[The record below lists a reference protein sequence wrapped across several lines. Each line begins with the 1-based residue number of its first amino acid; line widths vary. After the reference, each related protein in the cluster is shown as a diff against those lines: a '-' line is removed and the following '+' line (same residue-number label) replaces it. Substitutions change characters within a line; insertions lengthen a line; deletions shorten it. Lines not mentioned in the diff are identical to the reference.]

1 MKKLGL
7 IAALGAIVGSWL
19 RYQVGQVIDSTNFP
33 WATFT
38 VNIVGAFLIGL
49 FLGLPAITKNDSRRV
64 FLITGL
70 LGGFTTFSSLAV
82 EALQLSPQTAVL
94 YVFSSFA
101 AGLVATTVSFKMF
114 GQQS

>member
-1 MKKLGL
+1 VKKLGL

-19 RYQVGQVIDSTNFP
+19 RYQVGLLIDNTNFP
-33 WATFT
+33 WATFA

-49 FLGLPAITKNDSRRV
+49 FLGLPAINKNDSRRV

-82 EALQLSPQTAVL
+82 EALQLTPQTAIL

-101 AGLVATTVSFKMF
+101 AGLLATTISFKMF
-114 GQQS
+114 GKQS

>member
-1 MKKLGL
+1 VKKLGL

-82 EALQLSPQTAVL
+82 EALQLSPQTSAL

>member
-7 IAALGAIVGSWL
+7 IAALGAIVGSLL

-49 FLGLPAITKNDSRRV
+49 FLGLPVITKHDSRRV

-82 EALQLSPQTAVL
+82 EALQLSTQTAVL
-94 YVFSSFA
+94 YVFSSIA
-101 AGLVATTVSFKMF
+101 AGLVATTISFKIF

>member
-1 MKKLGL
+1 VKRLGL

-19 RYQVGQVIDSTNFP
+19 RYQVGLLIDSPNFP

-38 VNIVGAFLIGL
+38 VNIVGAFFIGL
-49 FLGLPAITKNDSRRV
+49 FLGLPTITKNDSRRV
-64 FLITGL
+64 FLITGF

-82 EALQLSPQTAVL
+82 ETLQLSPPTAIL

-101 AGLVATTVSFKMF
+101 AGLVATTISFKMF
-114 GQQS
+114 GKQS